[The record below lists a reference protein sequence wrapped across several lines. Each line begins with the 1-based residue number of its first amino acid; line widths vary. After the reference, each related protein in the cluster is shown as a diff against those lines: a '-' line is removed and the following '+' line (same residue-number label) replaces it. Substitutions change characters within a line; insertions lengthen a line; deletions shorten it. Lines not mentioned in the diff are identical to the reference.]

1 MASRFLHDPKY
12 ALAYGLLAL
21 LLLLVG
27 GLLFR
32 EAGHLRERA
41 EGTSAENQLLLSYQ
55 HAERNAALALGPIGL
70 VGGLFVKGKNAVLPA
85 GSELYIQTAQP
96 VTTKGL
102 VLREGAPHIVL
113 RKHVART
120 ASAASIAAAEDN
132 QVAATAVTETASPAP
147 KAEISDSAKA
157 ELEAAREKDSTVKE
171 TADSAKTNNEAA
183 SVVIMRNE

>member
-1 MASRFLHDPKY
+1 MEAAAVGASTI
-12 ALAYGLLAL
+12 G
-21 LLLLVG
+21 
-27 GLLFR
+27 
-32 EAGHLRERA
+32 
-41 EGTSAENQLLLSYQ
+41 
-55 HAERNAALALGPIGL
+55 ALALGPIGL
-70 VGGLFVKGKNAVLPA
+70 VGGLFVKGKDAVLPA

-120 ASAASIAAAEDN
+120 ASAAMATAAQDN
-132 QVAATAVTETASPAP
+132 QATAVPETAAPAP

-171 TADSAKTNNEAA
+171 TADSAKTDNEAA

>member
-1 MASRFLHDPKY
+1 M
-12 ALAYGLLAL
+12 
-21 LLLLVG
+21 
-27 GLLFR
+27 
-32 EAGHLRERA
+32 
-41 EGTSAENQLLLSYQ
+41 
-55 HAERNAALALGPIGL
+55 
-70 VGGLFVKGKNAVLPA
+70 LPA
-85 GSELYIQTAQP
+85 GCELYIQTAQP

-120 ASAASIAAAEDN
+120 ASAAVVAAAEDN
-132 QVAATAVTETASPAP
+132 QVTATAVPETAAPAP

-171 TADSAKTNNEAA
+171 KADSAKTDNEAA